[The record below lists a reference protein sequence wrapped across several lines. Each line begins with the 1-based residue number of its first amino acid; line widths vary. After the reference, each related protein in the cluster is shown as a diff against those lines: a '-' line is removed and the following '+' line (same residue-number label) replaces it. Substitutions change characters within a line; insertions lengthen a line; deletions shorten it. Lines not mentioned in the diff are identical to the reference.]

1 MSVHQRLPFAVLV
14 VGLLCVPAARAD
26 KLSKE
31 NKQWLKGVSAIILPD
46 EEKQYEDLK
55 KSDRK
60 EFEKIFWAR
69 RDPDL
74 KTPANEFKQ
83 EYDVQCAEADQRF
96 RVVGRPGCATDCG
109 RVFVLLGEPDDVERT
124 ASEIRPGRRAPQVWT
139 YLDREGFTFRDG
151 KIEISFDDGCSLPR
165 GTNFIQQL
173 DRVAEAKIMNPNLG
187 YKLKNDRI
195 VKLVDQ
201 LPKPSPAQ
209 TLLETP
215 REDFPLAAET
225 DMILRNPDGAAYV
238 AGLLKGSAAEME
250 VREVGGQK
258 IVKLLVAA
266 QGIDAEGKVA
276 AGPEREATVEV
287 AEDGS
292 FIVSFGLTLRSGE
305 HTVIAAA
312 VDPKSGKGAAAKVPV
327 KTPDYSSDGLTM
339 SSLLVL
345 QDIQET
351 GGQQTDP
358 ADPLADF
365 ALTGLRLVPRFG
377 NVFEKSDTI
386 TMLCAMY
393 GGQLD
398 PETGK
403 PSLQVSFA
411 FFRDGKVVARA
422 EDQLYENQ
430 NPSHS
435 VGPVPLTGFSPGT
448 YEAQIKVKD
457 EVADKEYVQDV
468 SFEVKGETEAAAE
481 PAPEAQPES

>member
-14 VGLLCVPAARAD
+14 VGLLCVPAARAE

-31 NKQWLKGVSAIILPD
+31 NKNWLKAVSAIILPD

-74 KTPANEFKQ
+74 GTPENEFKQ
-83 EYDVQCAEADQRF
+83 QYDAQCAEADQRF

-109 RVFVLLGEPDDVERT
+109 RVFLLLGEPDEVDQL

-139 YLDREGFTFRDG
+139 YMDREGFTFRDG
-151 KIEISFDDGCSLPR
+151 KIDISFDDECSLPR
-165 GTNFIQQL
+165 GTSFAQQL
-173 DRVAEAKIMNPNLG
+173 DRVAEAKILNPNLG
-187 YKLKNDRI
+187 YKLKDGRL

-215 REDFPLAAET
+215 RKDFPLEAET
-225 DMILRNPDGAAYV
+225 DMILRSPDGAAYV
-238 AGLLKGSAAEME
+238 AGLLRGSADGMDVKES
-250 VREVGGQK
+250 GGQK
-258 IVKLLVAA
+258 TVKLLVAA
-266 QGIDAEGKVA
+266 QGTDAEGKVSL
-276 AGPEREATVEV
+276 GPEREAIVPV
-287 AEDGS
+287 DEDGS
-292 FIVSFGLTLRSGE
+292 FTVSFGLTVRSGE
-305 HTVIAAA
+305 HTLTAVA
-312 VDPKSGKGAAAKVPV
+312 VDPKSGKGAATTVPV
-327 KTPDYSSDGLTM
+327 KTPDYSSDELTM

-345 QDIQET
+345 RDIQET
-351 GGQQTDP
+351 AGQEPDSK
-358 ADPLADF
+358 DSMADF

-377 NVFEKSDTI
+377 NVFDKSETL

-411 FFRDGKVVARA
+411 FHKDGKLVARA
-422 EDQLYENQ
+422 EDQLYENE

-448 YEAQIKVKD
+448 YKAEIKVKD
-457 EVADKEYVQDV
+457 KVADKEYVQDAI
-468 SFEVKGETEAAAE
+468 FEIKGEAEAEPEAE
-481 PAPEAQPES
+481 PAAQPEG